1 MKRYLFVIVVILT
14 ACTPSIQKTEIPLPK
29 LITPTE
35 MYPSS
40 TPTIFDP
47 TNIDYGMYWN
57 IFRDNSDDY
66 AFAYP
71 SQWLMYINSE
81 TKKPNEISICNYS
94 FELSSDVFKH
104 SEWKQDYFYKRAY
117 CIYIVEYSTDNKVAL
132 LPLDQIIKNTLSR
145 YLPEGYPPPEWI
157 SVYYP
162 EESNPNKVLLRY
174 KGDLGENYYQIAFKT
189 RTNTILLINI
199 SNRDQLPTIETIAL
213 INSIVLDKNGIVELP
228 KIIPGER
235 ITEEMLK

>member
-1 MKRYLFVIVVILT
+1 MVIILA
-14 ACTPSIQKTEIPLPK
+14 ACSPSITKTEIPLPR

-40 TPTIFDP
+40 TPALFDP
-47 TNIDYGMYWN
+47 TIIDYGMYWSV
-57 IFRDNSDDY
+57 FRDNDDY

-94 FELSSDVFKH
+94 YELSSEVFKH
-104 SEWKQDYFYKRAY
+104 NEWNQGYFYKNAY
-117 CIYIVEYSTDNKVAL
+117 CIYIVEFSIDNDVAS
-132 LPLDQIIKNTLSR
+132 LPLDQIITNTNTFYWSED
-145 YLPEGYPPPEWI
+145 LPPQEWI

-162 EESNPNKVLLRY
+162 DENDPNKVILRY
-174 KGDLGENYYQIAFKT
+174 KGDLGEFYYQIAF
-189 RTNTILLINI
+189 RTITNSIIRINI
-199 SNRDQLPTIETIAL
+199 SNRDQLPKLEAIAL
-213 INSIVLDKNGIVELP
+213 INSFVLDKEGFVELP